1 MFYNKTHR
9 TIIVIDVVASA
20 QPRVWLRE
28 NHHRRCSR
36 GGLLVGIRRC
46 TLPAVAGPFQ
56 DCGRAVIACSGVV
69 QFRRGHTPA
78 GRFKLFY
85 LGPVSPEGAPA
96 TNWLEEDR
104 LLRRYRGAALRDMG
118 HADGRRRRVRNVRTL
133 SGCRA
138 LYDTRARDGHGDL
151 GAGRTDP
158 RAQRG
163 GQGGS
168 GPGDSGRHG
177 DHRVAG
183 SSRSTLRWTS
193 GKARRGSTAA
203 VFD

>member
-28 NHHRRCSR
+28 NHHRRFSR

-56 DCGRAVIACSGVV
+56 DCGRAVIACAGVV

-96 TNWLEEDR
+96 TNLLEEDR

-138 LYDTRARDGHGDL
+138 LYDTRARMDTGISAQGVQTREL
-151 GAGRTDP
+151 TGAVRE
-158 RAQRG
+158 
-163 GQGGS
+163 GQGQVIPGVTVTIAS
-168 GPGDSGRHG
+168 PGRPDRRCAGP
-177 DHRVAG
+177 
-183 SSRSTLRWTS
+183 L
-193 GKARRGSTAA
+193 ARRDEGA
-203 VFD
+203 